1 MSTLALS
8 EEERMLQQSVRDFAQ
23 TELAPRAA
31 EIAEQ
36 EQFAWDYWKAMA
48 RMGLMGI
55 TTPVEFGGAGGNYR
69 QLAVVIEELTRGDPA
84 ASLLYIAHTSLAL
97 ATIERFGTQG
107 QKERWVGPMA
117 RGEKIGAWCL
127 SEPSSGSDAA
137 NFSTVLHR
145 NNGSYTVSGNKTFI
159 SNGDVADVLVVFTT
173 LAGSER
179 HRGTVC
185 VVIDREDAPGMTT
198 TLMPGKM
205 GMHGSSTADVS
216 FQDTPVP
223 TENRLGAE
231 EDGFRIAMSI
241 LDSSRVSIAAQ
252 GVGLAAEALHL
263 AAAYTKQRKAFDR
276 NLAEFQ
282 GIQWMLA
289 DMAVDVDAARL
300 LTMRAAALKDAG
312 EPHGTEAS
320 MAKLFAS
327 EAAMRVANKAVQ
339 IHGGYGYFRPHP
351 VERLF
356 RDAKVL
362 EIYEGTSEIQRL
374 IIARALLRS
383 IHV

>member
-1 MSTLALS
+1 MSTLLLS
-8 EEERMLQQSVRDFAQ
+8 EDERMLQQSVREFAQ
-23 TELAPRAA
+23 AELAPRAA
-31 EIAEQ
+31 EVGEQ
-36 EQFAWDYWKAMA
+36 EEFAWDYWKAMA
-48 RMGLMGI
+48 KMGLMGI
-55 TTPVEFGGAGGNYR
+55 TTPVELGGTGGNYR
-69 QLAVVIEELTRGDPA
+69 QLAIVIEELTRGDPA
-84 ASLLYIAHTSLAL
+84 ASLLYIAHTSLTL
-97 ATIERFGTQG
+97 ATIERFGTQS
-107 QKERWVGPMA
+107 QKERWVVPMA
-117 RGEKIGAWCL
+117 KGDKIGAWCL

-137 NFSTVLHR
+137 NFHTILR
-145 NNGSYTVSGNKTFI
+145 PNENGYVVSGNKTFI
-159 SNGDVADVLVVFTT
+159 SNGDVADILVVFAT

-179 HRGTVC
+179 HKGTVC
-185 VVIDREDAPGMTT
+185 IVVDREQAQGLMT

-216 FQDTPVP
+216 LQDTRIP
-223 TENRLGAE
+223 TENRIGAE
-231 EDGFRIAMSI
+231 EDGFKIAMSI

-252 GVGLAAEALHL
+252 GVGVAAEALHL
-263 AAAYTKQRKAFDR
+263 AATYTKQRKAFNR

-289 DMAVDVDAARL
+289 DMAVEVDAARL
-300 LTMRAAALKDAG
+300 LTMRAAELKDAG
-312 EPHGTEAS
+312 EPHSTEAS

-327 EAAMRVANKAVQ
+327 EVAMRAANKAVQ

-374 IIARALLRS
+374 IIARNLLRG